1 MVFNHSLFLFLY
13 IMASKQQNT
22 ILLSTAFLGT
32 IEYFYYLNMAD
43 SVIVEQHETWP
54 KQTYRNRTVIV
65 TDKSRLPLV
74 VPVKKINGNYTKT
87 MDVTVLYHEEWH
99 VKHWRSIQTAYQNS
113 PFFLY
118 YSDVVKEILYSKIES
133 LIELNALLTKAV
145 IKMIGIKTDIRFSNE
160 FVKVAKDNTF
170 DLRYKLSPKLSTT
183 ISEFPEYTQVFF
195 DKQPFISNASILDLI
210 FCVGPE
216 SKNYLEKLTHIS

>member
-113 PFFLY
+113 PFFLII
-118 YSDVVKEILYSKIES
+118 SNIDQMFSPH
-133 LIELNALLTKAV
+133 LLT
-145 IKMIGIKTDIRFSNE
+145 IYF
-160 FVKVAKDNTF
+160 
-170 DLRYKLSPKLSTT
+170 
-183 ISEFPEYTQVFF
+183 
-195 DKQPFISNASILDLI
+195 
-210 FCVGPE
+210 
-216 SKNYLEKLTHIS
+216 